1 MNIGIKQLQYNR
13 GGDMINEKTINYEE
27 MEWEEAKGYPAGTK
41 IKVLRHHGEIKTF
54 LLKLPVGS
62 LMEAHCH
69 TAPEQHFILEGEY
82 QVDGKTFSKGFY
94 RYIPGEVTHGP
105 FTSKS
110 GATLLVIWDPFVSI
124 DTESVVKYY
133 EKNSN

>member
-41 IKVLRHHGEIKTF
+41 IKVLRHHGDIKTF
-54 LLKLPVGS
+54 LLKLPASS

-69 TAPEQHFILEGEY
+69 TAPEQHFILEGA
-82 QVDGKTFSKGFY
+82 KTWKSQNCKNLW
-94 RYIPGEVTHGP
+94 RKRSIKAPG
-105 FTSKS
+105 
-110 GATLLVIWDPFVSI
+110 
-124 DTESVVKYY
+124 
-133 EKNSN
+133 SNWYWSWFNYKC